1 MVSELIA
8 GRFFAGTNSTVL
20 LLMLAGRFVLP
31 PLVAADGGGGT
42 DGRTGT
48 VAGVIGGECR
58 PWSAAGTLGA
68 EDNDDAER
76 LGHAGVDD
84 DDESEDVVST
94 GDEDVERDGD
104 GSPEEAVSAHCRGRR
119 DRGWLLSESGC
130 DVSSACV
137 IWARVSRGPGRQL

>member
-31 PLVAADGGGGT
+31 PLVAAGGGGGT

-94 GDEDVERDGD
+94 GDEDV
-104 GSPEEAVSAHCRGRR
+104 
-119 DRGWLLSESGC
+119 
-130 DVSSACV
+130 
-137 IWARVSRGPGRQL
+137 